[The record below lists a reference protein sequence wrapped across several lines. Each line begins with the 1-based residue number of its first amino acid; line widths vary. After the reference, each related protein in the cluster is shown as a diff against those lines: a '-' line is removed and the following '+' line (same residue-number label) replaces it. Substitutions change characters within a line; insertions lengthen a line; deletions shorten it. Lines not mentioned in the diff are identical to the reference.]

1 MPTEQL
7 QQAAKQAS
15 IFARD
20 SANIVRLKVDP
31 GENDGLKPGGVTLT
45 ATAEENGDT
54 TSTREAAVDGPGM
67 EIIFNVK
74 YLTDVLG
81 VIGTAEVALELN
93 TPQQPGVVK
102 PVAESDYVYVIMPMH
117 STC

>member
-1 MPTEQL
+1 
-7 QQAAKQAS
+7 
-15 IFARD
+15 
-20 SANIVRLKVDP
+20 
-31 GENDGLKPGGVTLT
+31 
-45 ATAEENGDT
+45 
-54 TSTREAAVDGPGM
+54 M

-117 STC
+117 STR